1 MSMSQRERMI
11 LKRIEDELTRQ
22 DPQLSA
28 RLAGIGQPRRHWP
41 RRAGWAAALAFAL
54 GIALLIFGSAA
65 AALPVAGIGV
75 AVVVAT
81 SSWMLILVA
90 RLLSRRRTG

>member
-28 RLAGIGQPRRHWP
+28 RLAGFGQSQRQWP
-41 RRAGWAAALAFAL
+41 RWAGWAALLAFAL

-81 SSWMLILVA
+81 SSWILILVA